1 MHSESHNCMHGIC
14 AGSTAAVWVCS
25 GPCRLPKGSSS
36 SLPPEACNAFGKMG
50 SPIVDA
56 WLKNPILANRASVG
70 RLSMICK
77 DHLSRSDIVVNAQV
91 LIPIIRFLGLRPNID
106 AITAEVERFFL
117 LGRPAGKPAI
127 KRFLVKPLQGSFLLA
142 KSQTL

>member
-1 MHSESHNCMHGIC
+1 
-14 AGSTAAVWVCS
+14 
-25 GPCRLPKGSSS
+25 
-36 SLPPEACNAFGKMG
+36 MG

-56 WLKNPILANRASVG
+56 WLKNPVLANRASVG

-91 LIPIIRFLGLRPNID
+91 LIPIIRYLGLRPNID

-117 LGRPAGKPAI
+117 LGRPAGKPAV
-127 KRFLVKPLQGSFLLA
+127 KRFLL
-142 KSQTL
+142 